1 MEKRVNHP
9 GRPVP
14 SRLPPKRKKRPS
26 FRGTYLKIL
35 AVLLLI
41 SAGTLIYVHKAL
53 KDYEA
58 AQPENILSAQVEM
71 LRKSKSDAE
80 ASLSLEPLR
89 SEWNASQA
97 EIDQFRQDFLA
108 SHVSFLEDH
117 SAVDPETKTFHVLS
131 NGCPVGTATLRHEGQ
146 KSLLLIFTL
155 DRWKVEELSLRGY
168 ELNLTLPATVTVQCN
183 GEALQGTVTDGMAA
197 YDVRSLTPLNVTL
210 QDVLGNTVAYD
221 QGSLPSYTD
230 YQVTIPADYTI
241 EAAQRLSASSA
252 ALEPL
257 EELKYVREYCPDLP
271 DSAAYTL
278 RLFSGEPDI
287 RILDG
292 SGSPVDFTWDHG
304 QVTITREFT
313 GQDTLPKNV
322 DFDPLKVAKLWSLF
336 MTQDLTGANNGYS
349 QLSPYLIKGSYL
361 QDVAWQW
368 ATGLDITF
376 TSAHSLKDPPFQVE
390 EISNYVVY
398 SDSCFS
404 CDIRLE
410 KKMVLKTGAEV
421 DDVIHSTFY
430 FVKYQ
435 DSGKNSPNWVL
446 VDYREIQ
453 E

>member
-1 MEKRVNHP
+1 MTLKGSNMEKRVNHP

-14 SRLPPKRKKRPS
+14 SRRPPKRKKRPS

-230 YQVTIPADYTI
+230 YQVTI
-241 EAAQRLSASSA
+241 
-252 ALEPL
+252 
-257 EELKYVREYCPDLP
+257 
-271 DSAAYTL
+271 
-278 RLFSGEPDI
+278 
-287 RILDG
+287 
-292 SGSPVDFTWDHG
+292 
-304 QVTITREFT
+304 TREFT